1 MNYIIITGAS
11 KGLGESIVKK
21 LMNKENYLF
30 CISRNINQELIA
42 EAKENNVQLN
52 YIDFDLSDVTNID
65 NTMKNI
71 FSKIDI
77 SNLSSIYLINNA
89 GIVAP
94 ITTVEKADSQAVI
107 RNININLIAPML
119 ITSNFMKFTRDLNVE
134 KRVINI
140 SSGAGKKPF
149 FGWGPYYSSKAGL
162 DMMSQ
167 CIGLEE
173 QNKEYPVKIMSFGP
187 GIMDTDLQKEIR
199 STKEE
204 DFILVPDFIKFKEEG
219 KLLPADTVADVVLR
233 LLFEIDYKQG
243 VVSSVR
249 DYLSANE

>member
-1 MNYIIITGAS
+1 MKYIIITGSS

-21 LMNKENYLF
+21 LMNKEHHLF
-30 CISRNINQELIA
+30 CISRNTNQELINMA
-42 EAKENNVQLN
+42 NENSTLLN
-52 YIDFDLSDVTNID
+52 YIDYDLNDVNNID
-65 NTMKNI
+65 SMMGSI
-71 FSKIDI
+71 FSKIDK
-77 SNLSSIYLINNA
+77 SKLDSIYLINNA

-94 ITTVEKADSQAVI
+94 ITTVENADSQEVI
-107 RNININLIAPML
+107 RNINVNLIAPML
-119 ITSNFMKFTRDLNVE
+119 IASNFMKFTKDFNLEKKIINV
-134 KRVINI
+134 

-149 FGWGPYYSSKAGL
+149 HGWGPYCSSKAGL
-162 DMMSQ
+162 DMMTQ

-204 DFILVPDFIKFKEEG
+204 DFILVPDFIKFQEEG
-219 KLLPADTVADVVLR
+219 KLLSADTVADVVLR

-243 VVSSVR
+243 EVSSVK
-249 DYLSANE
+249 DYLEQ